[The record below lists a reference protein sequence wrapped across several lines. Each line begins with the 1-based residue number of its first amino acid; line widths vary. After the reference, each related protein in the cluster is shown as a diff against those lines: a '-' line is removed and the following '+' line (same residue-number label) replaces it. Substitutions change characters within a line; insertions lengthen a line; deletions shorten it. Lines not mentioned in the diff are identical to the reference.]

1 MILDCTCHV
10 ILSKI
15 KRIIAR
21 NRLIFSVIVIV
32 DGANGERRLGI
43 RDNILSGTSNVL
55 VERIVRWGDAKGEAR
70 DVILRNA
77 RW

>member
-1 MILDCTCHV
+1 M
-10 ILSKI
+10 
-15 KRIIAR
+15 RIIAR

-32 DGANGERRLGI
+32 DGANGARRLGI

-55 VERIVRWGDAKGEAR
+55 VERIVSWGDARERR
-70 DVILRNA
+70 DVVILRNA